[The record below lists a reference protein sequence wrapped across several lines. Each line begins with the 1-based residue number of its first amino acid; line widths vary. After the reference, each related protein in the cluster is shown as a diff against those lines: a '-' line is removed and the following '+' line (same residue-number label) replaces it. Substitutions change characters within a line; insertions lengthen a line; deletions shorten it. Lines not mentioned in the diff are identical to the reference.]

1 MKHSNKSQS
10 FKIHKFMLKG
20 KGITPLQALNQ
31 FGCFRLA
38 ARIHELRSMGINVI
52 KTNVVKNN
60 KQFAQYSIN

>member
-1 MKHSNKSQS
+1 MKHTNKSQS
-10 FKIHKFMLKG
+10 FRIYQFMRKG
-20 KGITPLQALNQ
+20 MGITPLQALSR